1 MWKNVESSSSS
12 ADNSVDQ
19 IGSIVSSSYEHS
31 TEERDFETMPS
42 ALNGGLNEIEKD
54 HGDALPFN
62 KSPSELESSKHVSKD
77 SSKTEWSDGLP
88 SFPTNPESS
97 MLKDE
102 SLVDLKELSVEEVN
116 DGATGFMSKDVKPPP
131 LAGHNVMNI
140 ILVAAEF
147 APWSKT
153 VALFNGATADTY
165 TVGDDLEWTIPPA
178 GSIAYTTW
186 ANTKRFQNNDT
197 IVFKWSGSH
206 TVAEVSKADYDN
218 CSNSNHLAFYDSS
231 PASITLTSNVTRY
244 FICTVG
250 NHCSDLGQKVTIKI
264 SEDDDRWWD
273 RNASSSLTVNIGA
286 LILSTAM
293 AIFFYSFN

>member
-1 MWKNVESSSSS
+1 M
-12 ADNSVDQ
+12 
-19 IGSIVSSSYEHS
+19 VS
-31 TEERDFETMPS
+31 RM
-42 ALNGGLNEIEKD
+42 GLV
-54 HGDALPFN
+54 GCFL
-62 KSPSELESSKHVSKD
+62 
-77 SSKTEWSDGLP
+77 
-88 SFPTNPESS
+88 
-97 MLKDE
+97 
-102 SLVDLKELSVEEVN
+102 
-116 DGATGFMSKDVKPPP
+116 
-131 LAGHNVMNI
+131 
-140 ILVAAEF
+140 LVA
-147 APWSKT
+147 
-153 VALFNGATADTY
+153 VALFNGAAADNY

-178 GSIAYTTW
+178 GSVAYSTW
-186 ANTKRFQNNDT
+186 ANTKRFQINDT

-206 TVAEVSKADYDN
+206 TVAEVSKADYEN
-218 CSNSNHLAFYDSS
+218 CSNSNPLAFYDSS